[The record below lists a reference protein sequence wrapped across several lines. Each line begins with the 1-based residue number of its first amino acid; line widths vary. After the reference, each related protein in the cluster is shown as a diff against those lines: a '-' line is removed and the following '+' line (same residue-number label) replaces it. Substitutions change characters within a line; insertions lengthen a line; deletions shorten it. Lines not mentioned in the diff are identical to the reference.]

1 MTVFDVVINNDVKNF
16 VVCHRVKYKL
26 WGDPDI
32 KSIDIATNFDYP
44 LNDVLENTPNEVI
57 SNAIDYIRIMN
68 EEYIKTKIP
77 ITEKD
82 FELLSFTIITSTGE
96 EVI

>member
-26 WGDPDI
+26 WGNPDI

-57 SNAIDYIRIMN
+57 SNAIDYIKIMN
-68 EEYIKTKIP
+68 EEYIKTEIP
-77 ITEKD
+77 AAEKAI
-82 FELLSFTIITSTGE
+82 ELLSFTIITSTGE